1 MFKKIAIVAGLLSAL
16 SAQADIRVLAQL
28 DVTQNAQTKQI
39 HFDTEIVERD
49 YYGITILHD
58 AIGRLGI
65 RVIDISDELVTV
77 EFFIEDAEGNLISK
91 PTCKCAWDKP
101 VSVTIG
107 VKKEGEVIEQV
118 ALTVTL
124 SRI

>member
-1 MFKKIAIVAGLLSAL
+1 MFKRIVAVAGLLSAL
-16 SAQADIRVLAQL
+16 SAQADMRILAQL

-39 HFDTEIVERD
+39 NFDTEIPEHD
-49 YYGITILHD
+49 YYGITTLHD

-65 RVIDISDELVTV
+65 RVIDVSDTIVTV
-77 EFFIEDAEGNLISK
+77 EFFIEDAEGNLISN
-91 PTCKCAWDKP
+91 PTCGCTWDKP
-101 VSVTIG
+101 ASVTIG